1 MKILNREIEFDFLD
15 IENMAKYEE
24 ALEKYMKK
32 LEEIKE
38 FKGKDSEGF
47 KMLCETVYNFFDE
60 LIGEGSAVQIL
71 GEKRNFGKCAKA
83 MREIIQEKLKSEK
96 EVDDILG
103 KYSLGALNES
113 ANS

>member
-15 IENMAKYEE
+15 IENMEKYEN

-32 LEEIKE
+32 LEEVKQ

-47 KMLCETVYNFFDE
+47 KKLCDTVYNFFDE
-60 LIGEGSAVQIL
+60 LIEEGSAVQIL
-71 GEKRNFGKCAKA
+71 GEKRNFGKCVKA
-83 MREIIQEKLKSEK
+83 MQEIIEEKLRSEK

-113 ANS
+113 IDS